1 MDVVDLDELAAD
13 AVGEPGRSRRW
24 QRRLPGRRPLAAVS
38 GALVLAL
45 LTAGAIVAS
54 RDPLRVQVEGMRDG
68 PRVGWSSPQGL
79 SEFVA
84 VDGDRV
90 VTSDDLTIRARRAD
104 DGVELWSVDRGA
116 LGLTSVSEL
125 RDLPGTPWVLVGT
138 VTSNAW
144 ETSLVL
150 LDRGTGRIA
159 HRMELPAATAT
170 VDDLT
175 GPILDNLMVPTLV
188 ATGQGALFALLPTQD
203 GGRLEVAKLAS
214 PSLDDVVWRAELPMS
229 LEAFPLGDPHAE
241 ERAGHLLLGRGEQD
255 WPGRYVAALTLAD
268 GAPVEWLP
276 EGASF
281 DVCGDIAVLA
291 GMDDLVA
298 HDLRTGDE
306 LWRRPAAILAGT
318 DDGLIAEVGDGRLTL
333 VSPRTGAEL
342 WSVPVADEWLSVTRW
357 GDAVVA
363 YAGQQSA
370 WGDAGP
376 RAGVVAAFDLATGEQ
391 RWRADLGDPV
401 VGLFRGEGQLVAM
414 QYGWK
419 GGGPEPE
426 ITHSRE
432 LEDGISVITTVL
444 FSSNGLAGID
454 PGTGAVR
461 WREDLGEG
469 WMTRYGTRIVHAGSP
484 DHEFLR

>member
-188 ATGQGALFALLPTQD
+188 ATGQGALFALLPTQN

-268 GAPVEWLP
+268 GAP
-276 EGASF
+276 
-281 DVCGDIAVLA
+281 
-291 GMDDLVA
+291 
-298 HDLRTGDE
+298 
-306 LWRRPAAILAGT
+306 AAILAGT

-333 VSPRTGAEL
+333 VSPRTGTEL

-363 YAGQQSA
+363 YAGQQST
-370 WGDAGP
+370 WGDPGP

-401 VGLFRGEGQLVAM
+401 IGLFRGEGQLVAM

>member
-1 MDVVDLDELAAD
+1 MDVVDLDELAA
-13 AVGEPGRSRRW
+13 EPPAASAMP
-24 QRRLPGRRPLAAVS
+24 RRLPSPRRWITRRTVAVVAGALLLAAT
-38 GALVLAL
+38 
-45 LTAGAIVAS
+45 TAGAVVAS
-54 RDPLRVQVEGMRDG
+54 RSPLGVQVEGMRDG
-68 PRVGWSSPQGL
+68 PRVGWTSPQGL
-79 SEFVA
+79 SDFVA

-90 VTSDDLTIRARRAD
+90 VTSDNLTIRARRAD
-104 DGVELWSVDRGA
+104 NGAELWAVDRGA

-125 RDLPGTPWVLVGT
+125 HDLPGTPWVLVGAFA
-138 VTSNAW
+138 SNVR

-159 HRMELPAATAT
+159 HRMELPATTAT
-170 VDDLT
+170 LEDLMGT
-175 GPILDNLMVPTLV
+175 LMAPTLV
-188 ATGQGALFALLPTQD
+188 ATGQGALFALLPPRD

-229 LEAFPLGDPHAE
+229 PEAFPLEDPHAE
-241 ERAGHLLLGRGEQD
+241 ERAGHLLLGRGEQG
-255 WPGRYVAALTLAD
+255 WSGRYVAALNLAD
-268 GAPVEWLP
+268 GAPVGWLP

-281 DVCGDIAVLA
+281 DVYGDIAVIGGA
-291 GMDDLVA
+291 DDLVA
-298 HDLRTGDE
+298 HDLRTGEE
-306 LWRRPAAILAGT
+306 LWRRPAAILAST
-318 DDGLIAEVGDGRLTL
+318 EDGLIAEVGDGRLTL

-363 YAGQQSA
+363 YAGQQST

-376 RAGVVAAFDLATGEQ
+376 RAGVVAAFDLATGGQ

-414 QYGWK
+414 QHSWNGDQ
-419 GGGPEPE
+419 PE
-426 ITHSRE
+426 SRIARSQE
-432 LEDGISVITTVL
+432 LEDGIFIVTTTVL

-484 DHEFLR
+484 DDEFLR